1 MARDRVLAMIL
12 AGGKGTRLEPLT
24 RERSKPSVP
33 FGGRY
38 RIVDFVL
45 SNFVNSRILSLY
57 VLVQYKSQSLI
68 EHLRMAWQTSGLV
81 PDHFIAVVPPQ
92 MRIGEM
98 WYRGSA
104 DAVLQNLNLVD
115 DFEPDLVAVFGADHI
130 YRMDVNQMVTF
141 HRSQEADVTV
151 AARPVPVAEA
161 SDFGVLTVDATGRVV
176 DFVEKPKVPQPMP
189 GDPKHCL
196 VSMGNYLFSRR
207 TLVDAL
213 VADARQQ
220 TDHDFGKSIIP
231 ALVPAARVFAYDFEG
246 NVVPGI
252 KPYEEPG
259 YWRDVGTI
267 EAYWRAHM
275 DLLGETP
282 PFDLDNRRWPIHAA
296 RYDGPPA
303 RIIGGEFENAQ
314 VGEGALVLRAT
325 IRNSILGRGV
335 WVNEGA
341 VIEDS
346 IVMDFTTVG
355 KGAHLRR
362 AIVDRYNIIPAAQQ
376 MGLDPAA
383 DRERYRV
390 DPSGLVVV
398 PRGGRREFLW
408 DTEEP

>member
-1 MARDRVLAMIL
+1 MIL
-12 AGGKGTRLEPLT
+12 AGGKGSRLEPLT

-45 SNFVNSRILSLY
+45 SNFVNSRVLSLY

-81 PDHFIAVVPPQ
+81 ADHFIAVVPPQ

-130 YRMDVNQMVTF
+130 YRMDVNQMVAF
-141 HRSQEADVTV
+141 HRAQDADVTV
-151 AARPVPVAEA
+151 AARPVPVSEA
-161 SDFGVLTVDATGRVV
+161 SDFGVLAVDATGRVV
-176 DFVEKPKVPQPMP
+176 DFVEKPKAAAGHAGGPEALPWCRWETTSSRAGPSWTRWWPTP
-189 GDPKHCL
+189 G
-196 VSMGNYLFSRR
+196 SRR
-207 TLVDAL
+207 TTTS
-213 VADARQQ
+213 ARASSPRS
-220 TDHDFGKSIIP
+220 FRPP
-231 ALVPAARVFAYDFEG
+231 ASSPTTSRATPCRGSSLTRSPGTGGTWGRSTRTGGPTWTSWAR
-246 NVVPGI
+246 
-252 KPYEEPG
+252 
-259 YWRDVGTI
+259 R
-267 EAYWRAHM
+267 RA
-275 DLLGETP
+275 
-282 PFDLDNRRWPIHAA
+282 FDLDNRRWPIHAA

-346 IVMDFTTVG
+346 IVMDFTSVG

-362 AIVDRYNIIPAAQQ
+362 AVVDRYNIIPAGQQ
-376 MGLDPAA
+376 LGLDPAA

-408 DTEEP
+408 DTEAP

>member
-130 YRMDVNQMVTF
+130 YRMDVNRMVTF
-141 HRSQEADVTV
+141 HRAQEADVTV

-176 DFVEKPKVPQPMP
+176 DFVEKPKAPQSMP
-189 GDPKHCL
+189 GDPRHCL

-207 TLVDAL
+207 ALVDAL

-231 ALVPAARVFAYDFEG
+231 ALVPAARVFAYDFQE
-246 NVVPGI
+246 NLVPGI

-267 EAYWRAHM
+267 DAYWRAHM

-282 PFDLDNRRWPIHAA
+282 AFDLDNRRWPIHAA

-362 AIVDRYNIIPAAQQ
+362 AIVDRYNIIPAGQQ
-376 MGLDPAA
+376 LGLDPAA
-383 DRERYRV
+383 DGERYRV

-408 DTEEP
+408 STEEP